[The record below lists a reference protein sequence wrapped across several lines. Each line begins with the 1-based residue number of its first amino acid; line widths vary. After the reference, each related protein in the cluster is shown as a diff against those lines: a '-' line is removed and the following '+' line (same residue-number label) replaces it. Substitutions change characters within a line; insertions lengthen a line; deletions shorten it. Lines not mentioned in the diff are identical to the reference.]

1 MSPSEREWLARV
13 NGECLRTIVRL
24 QTCGPHPALFDY
36 LRKLFDERVDVTET
50 TFEVKNLI
58 ASLAMTDP
66 EVLKGRIALI
76 NAAIERLARTREYI
90 KLELSHDPTH

>member
-1 MSPSEREWLARV
+1 MARV
-13 NGECLRTIVRL
+13 SSECLRTIIRL
-24 QTCGPHPALFDY
+24 QTTGPHPCIFDY
-36 LRKLFDERVDVTET
+36 LRKLFGESVEVTEA

-90 KLELSHDPTH
+90 KLELAHDPTH